1 MCTCLS
7 VYPSTYISVQL
18 STNLTTYLLIYLS
31 GHMHTNLFTY
41 LHIYHISTY
50 LSIYFSTYLII
61 YIIIWIFVNLSTHI
75 FIYLLTYNYTYVQ
88 PSLFLPIWMC
98 DYWPDS
104 IYHNIYLSLFASVYQ
119 RICQFIYQSIFYY
132 ETSCFHLVLPTKAKT
147 RMQTEQK
154 TRSTQIRSKNNNRS
168 RTGISGHCQAA
179 FSLTFARPWGKHD
192 YDLWHFGDFKRT
204 GIRKQSI
211 MDNPI
216 LQRIRKGIDMFPFR
230 VQSNSLRIV
239 HVSLSRICPN
249 LWEFS
254 SMWLLYSL
262 ITTFYCLAAYR

>member
-1 MCTCLS
+1 MVNHLYFCLS
-7 VYPSTYISVQL
+7 ACVTIGLTLSITIS
-18 STNLTTYLLIYLS
+18 
-31 GHMHTNLFTY
+31 
-41 LHIYHISTY
+41 IYHCLCQFTTAS
-50 LSIYFSTYLII
+50 
-61 YIIIWIFVNLSTHI
+61 VNLS
-75 FIYLLTYNYTYVQ
+75 V
-88 PSLFLPIWMC
+88 SL
-98 DYWPDS
+98 
-104 IYHNIYLSLFASVYQ
+104 
-119 RICQFIYQSIFYY
+119 SIFYY
-132 ETSCFHLVLPTKAKT
+132 ETSCFHLVLATKAKT

-168 RTGISGHCQAA
+168 HAGISGHCQAA

-192 YDLWHFGDFKRT
+192 YNLWHFGDCKRT

-216 LQRIRKGIDMFPFR
+216 LQRIRRRIDMFPFR

-239 HVSLSRICPN
+239 HVSLSRICSN

-254 SMWLLYSL
+254 NRWLLYSL